1 MVGQGSG
8 GQEGIQQEKERFGRE
23 AARERCTEE
32 GKKKSR
38 RKREKGNEMLKP

>member
-8 GQEGIQQEKERFGRE
+8 GQEGIQQEKERLGRE

-32 GKKKSR
+32 GKKSG